1 MTHDPEI
8 LIFARRLVQELGGDA
23 ITLSRVKLVELT
35 AANHVRGARFWRG
48 VMQACQHELKEREE
62 PAAALTATRPP
73 EPVAPAEP
81 LFRSA
86 TC

>member
-62 PAAALTATRPP
+62 AAAPLTPALPP
-73 EPVAPAEP
+73 EPVTTPEPA
-81 LFRSA
+81 FKA
-86 TC
+86 AC